1 MTELESNLK
10 DIITELYQ
18 NNIIIYR
25 LQSNIIYC
33 NVRKDHPEDFMSL
46 LKKFKSIISPLR
58 VGFKVVEEEEFNPTS
73 LDVQLSLVSEVL
85 YPYVMR
91 YKNSR

>member
-18 NNIIIYR
+18 NNIIIFR

-33 NVRKDHPEDFMSL
+33 NVRKGHSEDDFMPL
-46 LKKFKSIISPLR
+46 LKKFKSIISPLK
-58 VGFKVVEEEEFNPTS
+58 VGYKVVEEEEFNPTS

-85 YPYVMR
+85 YPYVMK
-91 YKNSR
+91 YK